1 MANQETT
8 RAYIACLSAY
18 NNGINHGAW
27 FDLEDYTDV
36 SDLHDAIKER
46 VLLTSPRPNVTVECS
61 HCETGRRGMGCAEG
75 KTFKGFYHCDKCD
88 GYGNR
93 PSSEEWAYHAYDGD
107 CLDQFGEYPNEET
120 LLAFVALVQE
130 HGDAFLAYVSHVGL
144 TYAVEDDN
152 FTDAYHT
159 STESVKTFAED
170 HLQES
175 GMLDRMPKELVGYID
190 YEMYGRDLSHN
201 GTFAFVEYGK
211 LTYVFHTA

>member
-18 NNGINHGAW
+18 NHGINHGAW
-27 FDLEDYTDV
+27 FDLEDFDDV
-36 SDLHDAIKER
+36 EDLHAAIKER
-46 VLLTSPRPNVTVECS
+46 VLLTSPRPNVKVDCLACEGRGHTLEVTTGEYLTCVECN
-61 HCETGRRGMGCAEG
+61 GLG
-75 KTFKGFYHCDKCD
+75 KRD
-88 GYGNR
+88 
-93 PSSEEWAYHAYDGD
+93 SSEEWAYHAYDGD
-107 CLDQFGEYPNEET
+107 CLDQFGEYPNEAT

-144 TYAVEDDN
+144 TYAVQDDN

-159 STESVKTFAED
+159 TTEDVKTFAED

-175 GMLDRMPKELVGYID
+175 GMLDRMPKEMVGYID